1 MFRNIEHPS
10 AFPSLLRS
18 STPTQASNPQ
28 LNVNQTP
35 KPRVNLTRRASLNSL
50 SLNRPRPIIE
60 FGKRQIHGSQLY
72 LKADSSGE
80 TNLVRRD
87 SFGSR
92 NLLNVVKGRATS
104 VPRDYVNNTTNG
116 GGGEKPAQI
125 KQQNGGGCKSS
136 ILRKNPNEDNKAD
149 RNRLTK
155 ENLNRHVTILE
166 NENFVNHSKARKG
179 SSGSIDSLRGRRMSL
194 DSLDIRRA
202 SIELIAKD
210 LANLN
215 TNDESQVMIMNLK
228 LYCIQLLT
236 ENNTNYLHAKTEMTK
251 YLIYEKSKGRQ
262 YLFYSSN

>member
-236 ENNTNYLHAKTEMTK
+236 ENNTNYLHAKRK
-251 YLIYEKSKGRQ
+251 
-262 YLFYSSN
+262 